1 MTDKYYMKIARSV
14 AKVSTSKLNKVGAVL
29 TDGKDKS
36 IGLNHSMRK
45 DGACEYEKDGKLI
58 PYAEVVHAEETAIL
72 HAWFDTRGATLYVS
86 VSPCMHCAAL
96 IIEAEIGR
104 VVYRREHWNKEAL
117 ELLRENGV
125 QVDKYVKE

>member
-29 TDGKDKS
+29 TNGSDQS
-36 IGLNHSMRK
+36 IGFNHSMRE
-45 DGACEYEKDGKLI
+45 DGSCEYEKDGKLI
-58 PYAEVVHAEETAIL
+58 PYAEVIHAEESAIF
-72 HAWFDTRGATLYVS
+72 HAWFETQGTTLYVS

-117 ELLRENGV
+117 ELLRNNGV
-125 QVDKYVKE
+125 EVVKYIKE